1 MRPLDGT
8 LVLDFTR
15 VLSGPYCTMQLADLG
30 ARVIKIEQPRLGDD
44 TRRWGPPFIGGESAY
59 FLSINRNKES
69 LTLDLKH
76 THAKRV
82 LAPLIERADVLVENF
97 RPGKMPRLGFG
108 PQQLRA
114 GNARL
119 VYCSI
124 SGFGQTGP
132 RASEPGYD
140 AVMQAE
146 AGLMSITGP
155 QDGPPFRLGVAIADM
170 ATGLYAAQAILAA
183 LLARARTGEGQF
195 IDVAMFDSV
204 AAMLTYQAGIFFSDG
219 TVPRRLGNRHPS
231 ISPYDVFDAADGEFV
246 LAVGNDEQFRR
257 LCGVMDQPALA
268 ADPRYATNEARV
280 ETFASLKEILAPFF
294 ARWTRDELVR
304 RLTEAGVPSGS
315 VRSIAEVLEDPQIAA
330 RGMVVPLAHP
340 TAGDIAVLGT
350 PLKMSAT
357 PGDVRTPPPLLGE
370 HTDAILAN
378 DVGLNR
384 EEIERLR
391 VERVI

>member
-1 MRPLDGT
+1 MEG
-8 LVLDFTR
+8 
-15 VLSGPYCTMQLADLG
+15 
-30 ARVIKIEQPRLGDD
+30 
-44 TRRWGPPFIGGESAY
+44 
-59 FLSINRNKES
+59 
-69 LTLDLKH
+69 
-76 THAKRV
+76 
-82 LAPLIERADVLVENF
+82 
-97 RPGKMPRLGFG
+97 LGFG
-108 PQQLRA
+108 HEQLLAR
-114 GNARL
+114 NVRL

-132 RASEPGYD
+132 RATEPGYD

-183 LLARARTGEGQF
+183 LLARARTGRGQLT
-195 IDVAMFDSV
+195 DVAMFDSV

-219 TVPRRLGNRHPS
+219 TVPGRLGNRHPS
-231 ISPYDVFDAADGEFV
+231 ISPYDVFNAADGEFV

-257 LCGVMDQPALA
+257 LCGLIEQPALA
-268 ADPRYATNEARV
+268 ADARYATNQARV
-280 ETFASLKEILAPFF
+280 EHFSSLKAILDAFF
-294 ARWTRDELVR
+294 ARWTREDLVR
-304 RLTEAGVPSGS
+304 TLTAAGVPSGS

-357 PGDVRTPPPLLGE
+357 PADVRTPPPLLGE

-378 DVGLNR
+378 DVGLSK

-391 VERVI
+391 ADGVI